1 MLHCAAQT
9 AIDFLMKFLRLTV
22 NVPLSLAPMIMA
34 RIPECPYSG
43 ASAYFLAL
51 AIFDCWSRREHKLT
65 TKLMALPGK
74 AKDEA
79 FVKIAEEFARQT
91 EARAAGKTTPE
102 EQKLGWFDHFIK
114 RIVEEEIHKA
124 TSGLPKPQP
133 SDAKKKGRPADK
145 AAPKRKRKKK

>member
-1 MLHCAAQT
+1 
-9 AIDFLMKFLRLTV
+9 MKFLRITV
-22 NVPLSLAPMIMA
+22 NVPLTLAPMIMA

-65 TKLMALPGK
+65 TKLMALPGP

-79 FVKIAEEFARQT
+79 FVKIAEEYARQT
-91 EARAAGKTTPE
+91 EAIKAGTGKPE

-114 RIVEEEIHKA
+114 RIVEEEIRRA
-124 TSGLPKPQP
+124 SAAIPKPEP
-133 SDAKKKGRPADK
+133 KKKAGPAK
-145 AAPKRKRKKK
+145 SQAPKKKPKKK

>member
-1 MLHCAAQT
+1 
-9 AIDFLMKFLRLTV
+9 MKFLRLTV

-65 TKLMALPGK
+65 TKLMVLPGK

-79 FVKIAEEFARQT
+79 FVKIAEEYARQT
-91 EARAAGKTTPE
+91 EARAAGKETPE
-102 EQKLGWFDHFIK
+102 VEKLGWFDHFIK
-114 RIVEEEIHKA
+114 RIVEEEIRKGSA
-124 TSGLPKPQP
+124 SILKPDTKTPKKKSGSPKPNA
-133 SDAKKKGRPADK
+133 AKKR
-145 AAPKRKRKKK
+145 RKKK

>member
-1 MLHCAAQT
+1 
-9 AIDFLMKFLRLTV
+9 MKFLRLTV

-34 RIPECPYSG
+34 RIPECPYGG

-91 EARAAGKTTPE
+91 EARAAGKTTQE

-114 RIVEEEIHKA
+114 RIVEEEIQKA
-124 TSGLPKPQP
+124 TSNLPKSEPK
-133 SDAKKKGRPADK
+133 DAKKPRKSDQPA
-145 AAPKRKRKKK
+145 AKKKPKKK